1 LRSNFGKRNLKKKRK
16 KGRERKMG
24 TATVWWRARAIS
36 AGVGSDWRLSE
47 ARIRKR
53 CISVSTRSSC
63 SSSPLTLILSSM
75 PYEKELAAA
84 KKAATLA
91 ARLCQA
97 LIHNFS
103 LPSPFS

>member
-1 LRSNFGKRNLKKKRK
+1 LDAKYFKKNKKKK
-16 KGRERKMG
+16 KERERKMG
-24 TATVWWRARAIS
+24 TARLWWGARGIS
-36 AGVGSDWRLSE
+36 VGVGSDWRLSE

-53 CISVSTRSSC
+53 GISVSTRSSC
-63 SSSPLTLILSSM
+63 CSSPLTLIVSSM

-97 LIHNFS
+97 LIRIFS